1 MNKTSSISPAK
12 KALLEKWKKGN
23 SKAETIPQRQNS
35 QPIPLSFSQQRLW
48 FIDQLYQGSSF
59 YNIASIIHLKGLL
72 NLEALQQS
80 FNEIIDRHEAWR
92 TTFTTVDE
100 QPMQVVLPKLNWDL
114 PIVNIDY
121 LSDKDWELKV
131 KQIGI
136 QEAQKPFNLATDAL
150 VRATLLKRSEEE
162 HILLLTIHHIVTDGW
177 SMNVFAQEL
186 ATLYA
191 AFSQGKSSPLAKLPI
206 QYADFTI
213 WQRDRLQG
221 KLLET
226 QLNYW
231 KQHLGGKLP
240 VLQLPTDYPRPTVAT
255 FKGAKQY
262 FTFSRILTKAL
273 NEFSQQEGCTL
284 FMTLLAAFNTLLYR
298 YTEQEDI
305 LVGSAIANRNR
316 AELEGLIGLFVN
328 NLVLRNNLSGDP
340 SFREFLS
347 RVKDVTLSAYTYQ
360 DVPFEKLVEELQPER
375 DLSRNPLFQVMFILQ
390 NAPTL
395 VEDISGLTLRA
406 LEIDNGRSEFDISVS
421 MSESQQELTGFL
433 EYSTDLFDSVTIGRF
448 IEHFQTLLESIVTNP
463 NQNISK
469 LPLLTA
475 KEQQLLV
482 WNNTRA
488 DYPREASLH
497 QLFEKQV
504 ELSPEAVA
512 LITQL
517 EQLTYQQLNQKV
529 NQLANYLIK
538 LGVTTETIVA
548 VCLERSIDT
557 IVAILAILKAGGVYL
572 PLDPNYPFERLQFTI
587 ADSQVSLVISYASLR
602 NCWENVKVIA
612 LDTEGKNIQQE
623 SQKNP
628 PSISGG
634 DNLAYAIYTSGSS
647 GTPKGVLGTHRGTV
661 NGLHWLWEAYPFAPG
676 EVCCQKT
683 AISFVDSVWEIF
695 APLLQ
700 GVPTVIIT
708 DAIALDPQLF
718 LETLAYYR
726 VSRLVLVPSLLRV
739 LLNNYSHLT
748 QNLSY
753 LKLWIASGE
762 ALTVD
767 LVQNFKNLLPKAK
780 LINLYGSSEVSA
792 NATCYDTSLLGEK
805 SLTVPIGYP
814 IANTQIY
821 ILDRH
826 LQLAPIGVTGELYV
840 SGDGLAKSYLHRQ
853 KLTEQRFI
861 ESAFL
866 PGIKLYKSGDLAR
879 YLNNGQLEYLGRNDD
894 QIKIRGFRIELG
906 EIASAIAQH
915 PSVQNS
921 IVIAHIDTQQ
931 DKSIVA
937 YIVTKKE
944 NITQIQQYLQPK
956 LPAFMMPSAFVALDE
971 LPLTPN
977 GKVDKQALLSNDII
991 QTKSTKSFI
1000 APRNF
1005 TELALTKIW
1014 QQLLNTKS
1022 IGVTDNFF
1030 DLGGHSFLAVRLIA
1044 QIYERF
1050 GHNLA
1055 LSVLFENATIEKLAK
1070 IVSQPVSLSSG
1081 SPLVAIQSSGS
1092 LRPFFCVHAAGGD
1105 VNNYLI
1111 LARKLGIEQP
1121 FYALEQTPN
1130 QPEIHQLSVEET
1142 ATYYLKEIQNLQPQ
1156 GPYLLGGWC
1165 YGGIIAFE
1173 MAQQLQRQNETVDL
1187 LIVIDAILPKT
1198 VIYPTKDDDAKLI
1211 LRLAEAIKNWFDIDF
1226 AVSYLE
1232 LQNLTLKEQ
1241 FYLLFGKANLNIS
1254 DLEMEQHLL
1263 SYQLFKAHIQAMRNY
1278 VPQVY
1283 TQEINLIKAGEIITH
1298 DFESV
1303 EFHSDDSLLGWGKY
1317 SQKPINMID
1326 IPGNHFSI
1334 FNEPHI
1340 QELAKQLKILLERTQ
1355 KKHGQI

>member
-1 MNKTSSISPAK
+1 MNKSSVSPAK
-12 KALLEKWKKGN
+12 KALLEKWKKGK
-23 SKAETIPQRQNS
+23 SQAETIPQRQNS
-35 QPIPLSFSQQRLW
+35 QPVPLSFSQQRLW

-59 YNIASIIHLKGLL
+59 YNIASILHLKGLL

-80 FNEIIDRHEAWR
+80 FNEIINRHEAWR
-92 TTFTTVDE
+92 TVFVTVDE
-100 QPMQVVLPKLNWDL
+100 QPMQVILPKLDWDL

-121 LSDKDWELKV
+121 LSDKDWELEV

-150 VRATLLKRSEEE
+150 VRATLLKRSKAE

-191 AFSQGKSSPLAKLPI
+191 AFSQGNPSPLAVLPI

-262 FTFSRILTKAL
+262 FTFSKMLTKAL

-340 SFREFLS
+340 SFREFLI
-347 RVKDVTLSAYTYQ
+347 RVKNVTLSAYAHQ
-360 DVPFEKLVEELQPER
+360 DVPFEKIVAELQPER
-375 DLSRNPLFQVMFILQ
+375 DLSRNPLFQVMFMLQ

-395 VEDISGLTLRA
+395 VEDIAGLTLRA
-406 LEIDNGRSEFDISVS
+406 LEVDNGRSEFDISVS

-504 ELSPEAVA
+504 ELSPNAVA
-512 LITQL
+512 LITQS
-517 EQLTYQQLNQKV
+517 EQLTYQQLNYKV

-548 VCLERSIDT
+548 VCLERSVDT
-557 IVAILAILKAGGVYL
+557 IVAILAILKAGGAYL
-572 PLDPNYPFERLQFTI
+572 PLDPNYPVERLQFTVS
-587 ADSQVSLVISYASLR
+587 DSQVSLVISYASLANR
-602 NCWENVKVIA
+602 WENVKVIA
-612 LDTEGKNIQQE
+612 LDTEEKNIQQE
-623 SQKNP
+623 SQENP

-661 NGLHWLWEAYPFAPG
+661 NGLHWLWKAYPFAVG

-700 GVPTVIIT
+700 GVPTVIIA

-718 LETLAYYR
+718 LETLAYHH

-739 LLNNYSHLT
+739 LLNTYSHLT

-792 NATCYDTSLLGEK
+792 NATCYDTSLLNAQ

-821 ILDRH
+821 TLDRH
-826 LQLAPIGVTGELYV
+826 LQLAPTGVTGELYV
-840 SGDGLAKSYLHRQ
+840 SGDGLAKSYLHRNE
-853 KLTEQRFI
+853 LTEERFV

-866 PGIKLYKSGDLAR
+866 PGIKLYKTGDLAR
-879 YLNNGQLEYLGRNDD
+879 YLNNGQLEYLGRCDD

-906 EIASAIAQH
+906 EIANAIAQH

-921 IVIAHIDTQQ
+921 IVITHIDTQQ
-931 DKSIVA
+931 DKFLVA
-937 YIVTKKE
+937 YVVTNRE
-944 NITQIQQYLQPK
+944 NIPQIKQYLQQK
-956 LPAFMMPSAFVALDE
+956 LPAFMMPSTFVALDE

-977 GKVDKQALLSNDII
+977 GKIDKQALLSNDII
-991 QTKSTKSFI
+991 QDKFTKAFV

-1014 QQLLNTKS
+1014 QQLLNINS
-1022 IGVTDNFF
+1022 VGVTDNFF

-1055 LSVLFENATIEKLAK
+1055 LSILFENATIEKLAK
-1070 IVSQPVSLSSG
+1070 IVNQPVSLSYG

-1092 LRPFFCVHAAGGD
+1092 RRPFFCVHAAGGD

-1111 LARKLGIEQP
+1111 LARKLGIDQP
-1121 FYALEQTPN
+1121 FYALEQTLN
-1130 QPEIHQLSVEET
+1130 YPEFHQLSVEET

-1173 MAQQLQRQNETVDL
+1173 MAQQLQKQNETVDL
-1187 LIVIDAILPKT
+1187 LVIIDAILPKT
-1198 VIYPTKDDDAKLI
+1198 VIPSTKDDDAKLI

-1232 LQNLTLKEQ
+1232 LQDLTLKEQ

-1283 TQEINLIKAGEIITH
+1283 SQEITLVKAGEIITH
-1298 DFESV
+1298 DFETV

-1334 FNEPHI
+1334 FNEPYI
-1340 QELAKQLKILLERTQ
+1340 QELANHLKKLLN
-1355 KKHGQI
+1355 HA